1 VAFVDIKEIYKVK
14 SKMAKTFE
22 QLGLSAQ
29 LTKALAENGFK
40 APFPIQETAIPLIL
54 QGKDVVGQAHT
65 GTGKTAAFGLP
76 ILQQIKPGG
85 SVQVLI
91 LAPTRELAVQV
102 TDEINRFAKYTGIKA
117 VTIYG
122 GQSINLQLDKLRRGV
137 QIIVAT
143 PGRLIDHIK
152 QGSII
157 LDDVRFVV
165 LDEADRMLDMGFIDD
180 IKFILFYVNDD
191 RQTCLFSATMPPEIL
206 RLAEEYMR
214 PNKTE
219 RIRLNEEE
227 ITLET
232 IDQSYLVVEERE
244 KFRHL
249 MDFIRTNQK
258 AKSQTIVFAAT
269 KQRADRI
276 AYKLRQ
282 EGFNAV
288 TIHGDLSQKQRDH
301 AMHKFKRGSEDIL
314 VATDIAARGIDVPS
328 VGNVINYD
336 VPEDPNVYF
345 HRIGRTARAGGEGK
359 AISLVSND
367 RVSDFGRILAQT
379 KLPIRKLN
387 DELGVVVP
395 VIAQRQASFG
405 RGGGYW
411 WRSGGRSGGGYGS
424 RSGGGYGSRSGGG
437 YGSRSG
443 GGYGSRSGS
452 YHNEHEGQRRYGSG
466 DGGGG
471 SGGYRGNSRSN
482 SGYGRDRRRS
492 RYGSNDGYS
501 GGSNNNNY

>member
-1 VAFVDIKEIYKVK
+1 VK
-14 SKMAKTFE
+14 RKMTKTFE
-22 QLGLSAQ
+22 ELGLSAQ
-29 LTKALAENGFK
+29 LTKALPENGFK

-85 SVQVLI
+85 PVQVLI

-102 TDEINRFAKYTGIKA
+102 TDEINRLAKYTGIRA

-180 IKFILFYVNDD
+180 IKFILFYVNED

-214 PNKTE
+214 QNKIE
-219 RIRLNEEE
+219 HVRLNEEE

-244 KFRHL
+244 KFKHL
-249 MDFIRTNQK
+249 VDFIRRNQN

-269 KQRADRI
+269 KQRADRL

-282 EGFNAV
+282 EGFSAV
-288 TIHGDLSQKQRDH
+288 TIHGDLSQKQRDN
-301 AMHKFKRGSEDIL
+301 AMHKFKRGTEDIL
-314 VATDIAARGIDVPS
+314 VATDIAARGIDVQA

-345 HRIGRTARAGGEGK
+345 HRIGRTARAGGEGN

-367 RVSDFGRILAQT
+367 RISDFGRILAQT

-387 DELGVVVP
+387 DELGVIVP
-395 VIAQRQASFG
+395 VIAQRQPSFG
-405 RGGGYW
+405 RGGGYR
-411 WRSGGRSGGGYGS
+411 WRGGYGS
-424 RSGGGYGSRSGGG
+424 RSGYRNERGG
-437 YGSRSG
+437 
-443 GGYGSRSGS
+443 
-452 YHNEHEGQRRYGSG
+452 ERRYGSG

-471 SGGYRGNSRSN
+471 SGGYGSRSGYRN
-482 SGYGRDRRRS
+482 ERGGERRYGSGDGGGGSGGSRSQTGYGRDRRRS
-492 RYGSNDGYS
+492 RYGYSRGYGSSNH
-501 GGSNNNNY
+501 NNNY

>member
-1 VAFVDIKEIYKVK
+1 
-14 SKMAKTFE
+14 MTKTFE
-22 QLGLSAQ
+22 ELGLSAQ
-29 LTKALAENGFK
+29 LTKALTENGFK

-54 QGKDVVGQAHT
+54 HGKDVVGQAHT

-85 SVQVLI
+85 PVQVLI

-102 TDEINRFAKYTGIKA
+102 TDEIIRFAKYTGIRA
-117 VTIYG
+117 ATIYG

-180 IKFILFYVNDD
+180 IKFILFYVNED

-214 PNKTE
+214 QNKIE
-219 RIRLNEEE
+219 HVRLNEEE

-244 KFRHL
+244 KFKHL
-249 MDFIRTNQK
+249 MDFIRRNQN

-282 EGFNAV
+282 EGFSAV
-288 TIHGDLSQKQRDH
+288 TIHGDLSQKQRDN
-301 AMHKFKRGSEDIL
+301 AMHKFKRGAEDIL
-314 VATDIAARGIDVPS
+314 VATDIAARGIDVPAI
-328 VGNVINYD
+328 GNVINYD
-336 VPEDPNVYF
+336 VPEDPNLYF

-367 RVSDFGRILAQT
+367 RISDFERILAQT

-405 RGGGYW
+405 RGGGYR
-411 WRSGGRSGGGYGS
+411 WRGGYGS
-424 RSGGGYGSRSGGG
+424 RSSYRNERGGG
-437 YGSRSG
+437 
-443 GGYGSRSGS
+443 
-452 YHNEHEGQRRYGSG
+452 ERRYGG
-466 DGGGG
+466 GGGG
-471 SGGYRGNSRSN
+471 SSGYRGSRSQ
-482 SGYGRDRRRS
+482 SGYGRDRRSS
-492 RYGSNDGYS
+492 RYGNNRGYG
-501 GGSNNNNY
+501 GGSNNSNNNY

>member
-1 VAFVDIKEIYKVK
+1 MAFVDIKQKIIKVK
-14 SKMAKTFE
+14 RKMTKTFE
-22 QLGLSAQ
+22 ELGLSAQ

-85 SVQVLI
+85 PVQVLI

-102 TDEINRFAKYTGIKA
+102 TDEINRFAKYTGIKS

-180 IKFILFYVNDD
+180 IKFILFYVNED
-191 RQTCLFSATMPPEIL
+191 RQTCLFSATIPPEIT
-206 RLAEEYMR
+206 RLADEYMR
-214 PNKTE
+214 QNKIE
-219 RIRLNEEE
+219 HVRLNEEE

-244 KFRHL
+244 KFKHL
-249 MDFIRTNQK
+249 MDFIRRNQN

-269 KQRADRI
+269 KQRADRL

-282 EGFNAV
+282 DGFSAV
-288 TIHGDLSQKQRDH
+288 TIHGDLSQKQRDY
-301 AMHKFKRGSEDIL
+301 AMHKFKKGAEDIL
-314 VATDIAARGIDVPS
+314 VATDIAARGIDVPAI
-328 VGNVINYD
+328 GNVINYD

-345 HRIGRTARAGGEGK
+345 HRIGRTARALGEGK

-367 RVSDFGRILAQT
+367 RVSDFGRILAKT

-387 DELGVVVP
+387 DELGIVVP

-405 RGGGYW
+405 RSGGY
-411 WRSGGRSGGGYGS
+411 RLRGGYGS
-424 RSGGGYGSRSGGG
+424 RNGYRNEYGG
-437 YGSRSG
+437 
-443 GGYGSRSGS
+443 
-452 YHNEHEGQRRYGSG
+452 GQRRYGRG

-471 SGGYRGNSRSN
+471 SGGYGRSRTRP
-482 SGYGRDRRRS
+482 GYGRDRRRS
-492 RYGSNDGYS
+492 RYGYS
-501 GGSNNNNY
+501 GSSNNNYY

>member
-1 VAFVDIKEIYKVK
+1 
-14 SKMAKTFE
+14 MTKTFE
-22 QLGLSAQ
+22 ELGLSAQ
-29 LTKALAENGFK
+29 LTKALTENGFK
-40 APFPIQETAIPLIL
+40 TPFPIQETAIPLIL

-85 SVQVLI
+85 PVQVLI

-102 TDEINRFAKYTGIKA
+102 TDEISRFAKYTGIKA
-117 VTIYG
+117 ATIYG

-180 IKFILFYVNDD
+180 IKFILFYVNED

-206 RLAEEYMR
+206 RLADEYMR
-214 PNKTE
+214 QNKIE
-219 RIRLNEEE
+219 HVRLNEEE

-244 KFRHL
+244 KFKHL
-249 MDFIRTNQK
+249 MDFIRRNQN

-269 KQRADRI
+269 KQRADRL

-288 TIHGDLSQKQRDH
+288 TIHGDLSQKQRDY
-301 AMHKFKRGSEDIL
+301 AMQKFKKGAEDIL
-314 VATDIAARGIDVPS
+314 VATDIAARGIDVPA

-345 HRIGRTARAGGEGK
+345 HRIGRTARAGGEGN

-387 DELGVVVP
+387 DELGVIVP

-405 RGGGYW
+405 RSGGY
-411 WRSGGRSGGGYGS
+411 RRRGGYGS
-424 RSGGGYGSRSGGG
+424 RNGYRNE
-437 YGSRSG
+437 YG
-443 GGYGSRSGS
+443 
-452 YHNEHEGQRRYGSG
+452 GQRRYGYSG
-466 DGGGG
+466 DGGGGG
-471 SGGYRGNSRSN
+471 SGGYRRGRTQT
-482 SGYGRDRRRS
+482 GYGRDRRRS
-492 RYGSNDGYS
+492 RYGYS
-501 GGSNNNNY
+501 GGSNNNY

>member
-1 VAFVDIKEIYKVK
+1 
-14 SKMAKTFE
+14 MTKTFE
-22 QLGLSAQ
+22 ELGLGAQ
-29 LTKALAENGFK
+29 LTKALTENGFK

-76 ILQQIKPGG
+76 ILQRIKPGG
-85 SVQVLI
+85 PVQVLI

-102 TDEINRFAKYTGIKA
+102 TDEIARFAKYTGIRA
-117 VTIYG
+117 ATIYG

-206 RLAEEYMR
+206 RLADEYMR
-214 PNKTE
+214 QNKIE
-219 RIRLNEEE
+219 HVRLNEEE

-232 IDQSYLVVEERE
+232 IDQSYLVVEERD
-244 KFRHL
+244 KFKHL
-249 MDFIRTNQK
+249 MDFIRRNRN

-282 EGFNAV
+282 EGFSAV
-288 TIHGDLSQKQRDH
+288 TIHGDLSQKQRDN
-301 AMHKFKRGSEDIL
+301 AMHKFKRGAEDIL
-314 VATDIAARGIDVPS
+314 VATDIAARGIDVPAI
-328 VGNVINYD
+328 GNVINYD
-336 VPEDPNVYF
+336 VPDDPNLYF

-367 RVSDFGRILAQT
+367 RISDFERILAQT

-405 RGGGYW
+405 RGGGYR
-411 WRSGGRSGGGYGS
+411 WRGGYGS
-424 RSGGGYGSRSGGG
+424 RSGYRNERGSG
-437 YGSRSG
+437 
-443 GGYGSRSGS
+443 
-452 YHNEHEGQRRYGSG
+452 ERRYGSG
-466 DGGGG
+466 GGG
-471 SGGYRGNSRSN
+471 SSGYRGGNRSQ
-482 SGYGRDRRRS
+482 SGGGYGRDRRRS
-492 RYGSNDGYS
+492 RYGNSRGY
-501 GGSNNNNY
+501 GGGYNNNY